1 MSGEQVKRVLVVD
14 DEVHITSVVSLKL
27 RNAGYD
33 VTVAGDGE
41 EALELCNELQPHL
54 VITDLQMPYMSGLD
68 LCKKLKTQSHTQDI
82 PALMLTA
89 RGYALAS
96 DDLAVT
102 NVKMVMSKPF
112 SPKEV
117 LKKTVE
123 LIGEAGDGAHQM
135 PEPGAEAA

>member
-1 MSGEQVKRVLVVD
+1 M
-14 DEVHITSVVSLKL
+14 I
-27 RNAGYD
+27 N
-33 VTVAGDGE
+33 
-41 EALELCNELQPHL
+41 
-54 VITDLQMPYMSGLD
+54 DLQMPYMSGLD
-68 LCKKLKTQSHTQDI
+68 LSKKLKKQSHTQDI

-123 LIGEAGDGAHQM
+123 LIGEAGDGAQQM
-135 PEPGAEAA
+135 PGPGAEAA